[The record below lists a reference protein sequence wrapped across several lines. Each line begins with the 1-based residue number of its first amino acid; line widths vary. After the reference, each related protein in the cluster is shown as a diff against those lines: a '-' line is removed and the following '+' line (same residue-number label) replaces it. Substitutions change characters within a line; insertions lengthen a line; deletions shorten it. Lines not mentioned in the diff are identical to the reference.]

1 VTKQHIIFYGCLVVA
16 VILHEI
22 SHGVVAYAYGDDT
35 AKRAGRL
42 TLNPIPHIDP
52 LGSIILPAMAVLANL
67 PVLGWA
73 KPVPVNPARL
83 RNPRR
88 QMLIVGLAGPVTNFG
103 LMVAAA
109 IPAKIVLAG
118 TYPGACTGNLV
129 DPRVSL
135 TGDILASFAVVNLLL
150 GLFNLLPIPP
160 LDGGRIVVGLLP
172 LELARRWARLERV
185 GILVVIVVVF
195 LLPHII
201 QGFDPFGQALD
212 TVVPW
217 AINLLLRLAG
227 HDIGGA
233 DVRI

>member
-1 VTKQHIIFYGCLVVA
+1 LTEQHLLFYGCLVVA

-73 KPVPVNPARL
+73 KPVPVNPSRL

-88 QMLIVGLAGPVTNFG
+88 QMLWVGLAGPITNFS

-118 TYPGACTGNLV
+118 AFPGACTGADFV

-135 TGDILASFAVVNLLL
+135 TGNILASFAVVNLLL

-160 LDGGRIVVGLLP
+160 LDGASLIERILPAQYLKTYWKIRPYGFLILFAGLF
-172 LELARRWARLERV
+172 WFNFF
-185 GILVVIVVVF
+185 GKIL
-195 LLPHII
+195 
-201 QGFDPFGQALD
+201 DPFLGDLCRYLIR
-212 TVVPW
+212 P
-217 AINLLLRLAG
+217 
-227 HDIGGA
+227 
-233 DVRI
+233 